1 MVNWRFANHRR
12 KLSITVLRW
21 QPNSSRKNWGYG
33 NSKNLIKKK
42 SGKRQLFHFSKI
54 KRKSTRY
61 WLVIFKRS
69 LQSKKILQPFRCRFW
84 LEYSASSSFQVG
96 LKKKKFISF
105 IIKIPKLIFFKDQF
119 WQKFAEKLFSN
130 YSILLYSLST

>member
-12 KLSITVLRW
+12 KLLITVLRW
-21 QPNSSRKNWGYG
+21 PPNSSRKNWANG
-33 NSKNLIKKK
+33 NNKSLIKKK

-96 LKKKKFISF
+96 LKKKEIY
-105 IIKIPKLIFFKDQF
+105 IIYYKTSEINLLQRSILTKIWREAFFK
-119 WQKFAEKLFSN
+119 L
-130 YSILLYSLST
+130 